1 MVAEFLSAV
10 GSHAGLRFAMR
21 RAGYGPADHA
31 EGLRLLA
38 AACEYVEGGIDPADD
53 EPAREAGVAIES
65 WSRRHVPRLRA
76 ALERLHPDEVAVF
89 SGFELGAALIGLT
102 SLLQRLD
109 ALERGEASER
119 CLALE
124 SLARRGLDRRERAR
138 LRRLLELA
146 KRAGT
151 PPRSLERPWRDPEAG
166 GTARVVSLVRRLDD
180 DRACVRDPQRLV
192 DANGPAPAPASTSHR
207 AVDRALRFTPAS
219 ARGRSEPLLQ

>member
-151 PPRSLERPWRDPEAG
+151 PPRASSDLGATRKQEALLALSRWFDDWTT
-166 GTARVVSLVRRLDD
+166 TA
-180 DRACVRDPQRLV
+180 RACVIRKDWLMRMGLLRRR
-192 DANGPAPAPASTSHR
+192 R
-207 AVDRALRFTPAS
+207 ARAT
-219 ARGRSEPLLQ
+219 EP